1 MKGLRPALGI
11 PISIGFPWGGIPK
24 TLKGI
29 LLILISVS
37 CFATMDATIRR
48 LSGELH
54 PFEIAFFRNFFGS
67 LALLPLLVREGLG
80 SLRTERL
87 GLFALRGVLNTIAM
101 LMFFWALS
109 RVPLAEVT
117 ALSFTIP
124 LFASLFAIWLL
135 REQVYLQRW
144 VALGLGFV
152 GMIVLL
158 RPGFQAVT
166 VGAIAAVAASI
177 LLAWVTIL
185 IKILSR
191 TESSITITAYMGL
204 FQAPLSLL
212 AAVWFWQWPGWED
225 WMPLL
230 AIGCLGT
237 LGQVMMIHAFAY
249 ADVST
254 LLPFQFSALIWATLY
269 GFFWFGEWPDLWTWV
284 GGAIIFGSSLTL
296 AYRESRLKVSS
307 TLSQ

>member
-11 PISIGFPWGGIPK
+11 PIGIGFSWGGIPK

-109 RVPLAEVT
+109 RIPLAEVT

-212 AAVWFWQWPGWED
+212 AAVWFWQWPGGED

>member
-1 MKGLRPALGI
+1 MKGLFPTI
-11 PISIGFPWGGIPK
+11 PTGIGFSWRGVPK
-24 TLKGI
+24 ILKGI
-29 LLILISVS
+29 LLILISVG
-37 CFATMDATIRR
+37 CFATMDASIRR

-67 LALLPLLVREGLG
+67 LALMPLLLREGLG

-109 RVPLAEVT
+109 RIPLAEVT

-152 GMIVLL
+152 GMVVLL

-166 VGAIAAVAASI
+166 LGSAAALAASI
-177 LLAWVTIL
+177 LLAWVTVL

-212 AAVWFWQWPGWED
+212 AAVWFWQWPGGQD
-225 WMPLL
+225 WIPLL

-237 LGQVMMIHAFAY
+237 LGQVLMIHAFAY

-284 GGAIIFGSSLTL
+284 GGAIIFGSSLAL
-296 AYRESRLKVSS
+296 AYRESRLKVGG
-307 TLSQ
+307 TLSP

>member
-1 MKGLRPALGI
+1 MKGLFPTTG
-11 PISIGFPWGGIPK
+11 IGFSWREVPQ

-48 LSGELH
+48 LSGQLH

-67 LALLPLLVREGLG
+67 LALMPLLLREGLG

-109 RVPLAEVT
+109 RVPLAEIT

-135 REQVYLQRW
+135 RERVYLQRW

-152 GMIVLL
+152 GMVVLL

-166 VGAIAAVAASI
+166 LGSAAALAASV
-177 LLAWVTIL
+177 LLAWVTVL

-212 AAVWFWQWPGWED
+212 AAVWFWQWPGLQD
-225 WMPLL
+225 WIPLV

-237 LGQVMMIHAFAY
+237 LGQVLMIHAFAY

-284 GGAIIFGSSLTL
+284 GGAIIFGSSLAL
-296 AYRESRLKVSS
+296 AYRESRLKVGS